1 MTICDSAGIREVLEA
16 AFPLPDDPFARAWHL
31 EKTAAVVGKLA
42 KVYSAESAR
51 IAADL
56 YASGMTSPDY
66 EVDVPV
72 KIETTVDIPKLK
84 EELPDVVSGLLYV
97 NGPNAVKLI
106 GERRLYELA
115 IEIAGE
121 KRVALVEQIRV
132 DELRR
137 ALLAEEQGRF
147 ISDEENPTGVPTVVP
162 RRTKAV
168 STRRFCSDETVV

>member
-1 MTICDSAGIREVLEA
+1 MTICDAAEIRAVLEA

-31 EKTAAVVGKLA
+31 EKTAAAAEKLA
-42 KVYSAESAR
+42 GAYTAESKE
-51 IAADL
+51 IAAEL
-56 YASGMTSPDY
+56 YAAGMTSPDY
-66 EVDVPV
+66 EVDVPT
-72 KIETTVDIPKLK
+72 KIQATVDISKLK
-84 EELPDVVSGLLYV
+84 HELPQLASGLLYV
-97 NGPNAVKLI
+97 NGSNAVKLI

-168 STRRFCSDETVV
+168 SKKEERTDETVV

>member
-1 MTICDSAGIREVLEA
+1 MTTVDDVSVRTALEA

-31 EKTAAVVGKLA
+31 QKTEAALEKLA
-42 KVYSAESAR
+42 KDYGGESAK

-56 YASGMTSPDY
+56 YASGMTSPDF

-72 KIETTVDIPKLK
+72 KMQVRVDILKLK
-84 EELPDVVSGLLYV
+84 DELPQLASGLLYV

-121 KRVALVEQIRV
+121 SRVALVEQIRV
-132 DELRR
+132 EELRR
-137 ALLAEEQGRF
+137 ALLVEEQGLF
-147 ISDEENPTGVPTVVP
+147 ISDEEKQTGVPTVVP
-162 RRTKAV
+162 RKTKA
-168 STRRFCSDETVV
+168 RAKEGGHPE